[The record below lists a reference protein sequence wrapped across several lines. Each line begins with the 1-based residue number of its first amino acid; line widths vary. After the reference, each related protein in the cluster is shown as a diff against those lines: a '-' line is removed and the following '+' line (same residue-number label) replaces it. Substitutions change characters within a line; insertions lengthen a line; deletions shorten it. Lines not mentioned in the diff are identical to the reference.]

1 MTSTI
6 AVIGKSGSGKTT
18 IVKALY
24 DVIKEYFPDK
34 SILLVDNDLTA
45 ELAGRFGLKISTQSE
60 ESEPPD
66 ILGKS
71 EESGRFGTI
80 WLLEFP

>member
-24 DVIKEYFPDK
+24 NVIKAQFMVSE
-34 SILLVDNDLTA
+34 A
-45 ELAGRFGLKISTQSE
+45 ENTNIIQASQK
-60 ESEPPD
+60 
-66 ILGKS
+66 K
-71 EESGRFGTI
+71 
-80 WLLEFP
+80 